1 MQESSTKKINID
13 VENMQDAIA
22 LFGNHDENVNYLRKK
37 LGVAINMFDNSI
49 IVEGNVESV
58 DRAQKLIELI
68 LSKAS
73 VTTVNK
79 AFIRFCSEIVD
90 NGDEDR
96 FDELAK
102 VVAISARGKQI
113 KCKTYGQAKYVDAI
127 NNNSVVFGIGPA
139 GTGKTYLAVALAV
152 QMYKNKTV
160 EKIILTR
167 PAVEAGE
174 KLGFLPGDLGAK
186 VDPYLRPLYD
196 ALQEMF
202 GLEVYSRLIEKG
214 VIEIAPL
221 AYMRGRTLSN
231 AFIILDE
238 AQNTTREQMKMFL
251 TRMGEGSRVVV
262 TGDATQIDLPRDK
275 ASGLLHASKIL
286 NNIDGIAVIEL
297 KNKDI
302 VRNDLVQKI
311 VKAYEANAAEVASS
325 SSEQTD
331 GLQDNKNH

>member
-37 LGVAINMFDNSI
+37 LGVAINMFDNAI

-58 DRAQKLIELI
+58 DRAQRLIELI

-79 AFIRFCSEIVD
+79 AFIRFCREIVD

>member
-1 MQESSTKKINID
+1 MQDSNTVRIKID
-13 VENMQDAIA
+13 VENMQAAIA
-22 LFGNHDENVNYLRKK
+22 LFGNHDENINYLRKK
-37 LGVAINMFDNSI
+37 LGVNINTFDNAI
-49 IVEGNVESV
+49 IVEGEEELVRKAE
-58 DRAQKLIELI
+58 ELI
-68 LSKAS
+68 MLLLNKAMS
-73 VTTVNK
+73 NTVNK
-79 AFIRFCSEIVD
+79 AFIRFCAEIAE
-90 NGDEDR
+90 NGDIDR

-102 VVAISARGKQI
+102 VVAVTAKGKQI
-113 KCKTYGQAKYVDAI
+113 KCKTYGQAKYVSAI
-127 NNNSVVFGIGPA
+127 RSNSVVFGIGPA

-152 QMYKNKTV
+152 QMYKNKLV

-202 GLEVYSRLIEKG
+202 GTEVYLRLIEKG

-262 TGDATQIDLPRDK
+262 TGDATQIDLPHDK
-275 ASGLLHASKIL
+275 MSGLLHAESIL
-286 NNIDGIAVIEL
+286 GGIEGIEIVNL
-297 KNKDI
+297 KAKDI
-302 VRNDLVQKI
+302 VRSELVSAI
-311 VKAYEANAAEVASS
+311 VKAYEDSAKSQKPADVP
-325 SSEQTD
+325 
-331 GLQDNKNH
+331 KP